1 VGLGPGSFE
10 DLLLDVGE
18 VYPFTLAELRAM
30 KLPLLARMWTRARA
44 RLGQN
49 VRT

>member
-1 VGLGPGSFE
+1 MGLGPGSFE

-30 KLPLLARMWTRARA
+30 KLPFLARLWERARA
-44 RLGQN
+44 RLA
-49 VRT
+49 RM

>member
-1 VGLGPGSFE
+1 MGLGPGAFE

-18 VYPFTLAELRAM
+18 VYPFNLAELRAM
-30 KLPLLARMWTRARA
+30 KLPFLARLWERARA
-44 RLGQN
+44 RLGN